1 MQTSSAGQ
9 KVRITMNGRFT
20 VTNHDYVNT
29 GGNTM
34 VSIFAV
40 YDKAENN
47 TKFVLANED
56 GFNWQTAD
64 TISNSEVVESD
75 EMYDKILLGCW
86 DWSALTTEPTPLD
99 HQFTEDE
106 FELFTYCRFEYYKK
120 DCKYFN
126 NKVCVPI
133 DQLPNN
139 LYKRLTADYIEW
151 AKDNMCGVET
161 DGYDIFLNEN
171 YEPPTELDKELA
183 DVKDFKRWFDLIK
196 YEEPDTDHGYITVA
210 LLGNSVK
217 IPLHADSYYTLDN
230 FLSAIIDDWEA

>member
-9 KVRITMNGRFT
+9 KVRIIMNGRFT

-34 VSIFAV
+34 VSVFAV

-47 TKFVLANED
+47 TKFVLANEE

-64 TISNSEVVESD
+64 TISNSALVESD

-86 DWSALTTEPTPLD
+86 DWSVLTTAPTPLD
-99 HQFTEDE
+99 HEFTDDE

-120 DCKYFN
+120 DSRYFN
-126 NKVCVPI
+126 TRVYVPI
-133 DQLPNN
+133 DQLPNE
-139 LYKRLTADYIEW
+139 LYKQLTADYIAW
-151 AKDNMCGVET
+151 ANDNMYGVET
-161 DGYDIFLNEN
+161 DGYEVFLNEN
-171 YEPPTELDKELA
+171 YEPPTEINKELA
-183 DVKDFKRWFDLIK
+183 DVEDFKRWLDLIK
-196 YEEPDTDHGYITVA
+196 YEEPGTATGYITVA

-217 IPLHADSYYTLDN
+217 IPLHADSYSKLDE
-230 FLSAIIDDWEA
+230 FLSDIIEDWK

>member
-1 MQTSSAGQ
+1 
-9 KVRITMNGRFT
+9 MNGRFT

-34 VSIFAV
+34 VSVFAV

-47 TKFVLANED
+47 TKFVVANED

-75 EMYDKILLGCW
+75 EMYDKMLLGSW

-99 HQFTEDE
+99 HTFTDDE

-126 NKVCVPI
+126 NKVYVPI
-133 DQLPNN
+133 DQLPND
-139 LYKRLTADYIEW
+139 LYKRLTADYIAW
-151 AKDNMCGVET
+151 AKDNDDRVET

-171 YEPPTELDKELA
+171 YEPPTEIDKELA
-183 DVKDFKRWFDLIK
+183 DVEDFKRWLDLIK
-196 YEEPDTDHGYITVA
+196 YEEPGTATGYITVA

-217 IPLHADSYYTLDN
+217 IPLHADSYSKLEE
-230 FLSAIIDDWEA
+230 FLSDIIDDWEA